1 MDEKDEKILNNL
13 ISKKEEILEF
23 REIKAIVKLL
33 LVVNKKINKLM
44 PIELKQ
50 E

>member
-33 LVVNKKINKLM
+33 LGVNKKLNKLM

>member
-23 REIKAIVKLL
+23 REIKAIVKLIL
-33 LVVNKKINKLM
+33 DVNKKLNKLM